1 MKLLLVWASHG
12 LIIYQR
18 LIGIGANGNIVIG
31 NEPASARYTEARL
44 SKEAEE
50 GLFQGI
56 KKNNVNMIK
65 NFSEDE
71 EWPEVLPA
79 VMPRLL
85 LNGSQGIGVT
95 ISNCWLPMNLKE
107 VVKSLKNYIETQ
119 EISKNDYLV
128 DFPSGGVIINKDELN
143 VIHQTGKGKVIVRAK
158 AEIKGKSILIT
169 ELPYQIFVEPL
180 LEEIRKMIAAGE
192 LDEIKEIYNKTD
204 KKRLLIEIE
213 CKSNPEGV
221 LKKLFLKTSLQKSY
235 HANQFA
241 LVGKTP
247 KLLTLKEYY
256 DLYIQHNI
264 DCVTRELNFDLNKA
278 TARLEI
284 LNGLLKA
291 LEDID
296 NVIKIIKSSSS
307 AAAAKENLIKEYNLS
322 KVQAD
327 AIVEMKLGRLANL
340 EKIELENE
348 KHKLEK
354 ETEIIKNTLFSKDNI
369 IKVFIDRLDKFTS
382 KYGTDRK
389 SELQQVS
396 IEKDNELSTVVPE
409 DVVVVLGKEGS
420 IKKIP
425 RNSFKPQKRG
435 GVGLKTTEEA
445 PLVIINTNTLDN
457 LLLFTDKGVMYKL
470 LVDKIPS
477 GSNTTKGVNVLSLI
491 NSQDNEKIIAATS
504 ISKEKLPKNVI
515 FVTKNGLVK
524 KTEFSEY
531 TKTKRSTGIQAIKL
545 KEGDSIAAIELMD
558 EEEMLIVT
566 KEGLAIRFE
575 TKGINPQGKNTLGVK
590 GITLLGE
597 DEVIATFKIGKND
610 KKIAVFTSIG
620 TGKIV
625 SLDKL
630 PIQGKGGRG
639 NLLKVRKDEYSIV
652 GAFVTNQTEEALVI
666 GENTICIN
674 LKDIVEYESPYSQG
688 VKIIQGNIIKSVSK
702 I

>member
-1 MKLLLVWASHG
+1 M
-12 LIIYQR
+12 
-18 LIGIGANGNIVIG
+18 IGIGANGNIVIG

-56 KKNNVNMIK
+56 KKNNVNMIM

-79 VMPRLL
+79 VIPRLL

-119 EISKNDYLV
+119 EISKNDYLI

-158 AEIKGKSILIT
+158 TEIKGKSILIT
-169 ELPYQIFVEPL
+169 ELPYQVFVEPM

-256 DLYIQHNI
+256 NLYIQHNI
-264 DCVTRELNFDLNKA
+264 DCITRELNFDLNKA
-278 TARLEI
+278 VARLEV

-354 ETEIIKNTLFSKDNI
+354 ETKIIKNTLSSKDNI
-369 IKVFIDRLDKFTS
+369 IKVFIDRLDKFIS
-382 KYGTDRK
+382 KYGVDRK
-389 SELQQVS
+389 SELTQINIS
-396 IEKDNELSTVVPE
+396 KEDNELSTVIPE

-425 RNSFKPQKRG
+425 RNSFKPQRRG

-470 LVDKIPS
+470 LVDKIPN

-491 NSQDNEKIIAATS
+491 NSQDNEKIITATS
-504 ISKEKLPKNVI
+504 ISKENLPKNVV

-531 TKTKRSTGIQAIKL
+531 TKAKRSTGIQAIKL

-575 TKGINPQGKNTLGVK
+575 TKDINPQGKNTLGVK

-597 DEVIATFKIGKND
+597 DEVIAAFKIGKND

-630 PIQGKGGRG
+630 LIQGRGGRG
-639 NLLKVRKDEYSIV
+639 NFLKSRTEEYSIV
-652 GAFVTNQTEEALVI
+652 GVFITDQTEEALVV
-666 GENTICIN
+666 GEHIMCIN
-674 LKDIVEYESPYSQG
+674 LKDVSERESLNSQG

>member
-1 MKLLLVWASHG
+1 
-12 LIIYQR
+12 
-18 LIGIGANGNIVIG
+18 
-31 NEPASARYTEARL
+31 
-44 SKEAEE
+44 
-50 GLFQGI
+50 
-56 KKNNVNMIK
+56 MIK